1 MIISASKS
9 IKGVGK
15 EISEDSYH
23 VDSENGIFIV
33 ADGMYGDGLGKTASQ
48 TAVQVIAPLLQTVTY
63 ESSLVGSYYEDAFI
77 LERIK
82 EAFEKA
88 NEKVLE
94 LKALGTT
101 VVLAYVLR
109 DKVFVAHA
117 GDSRAYL
124 VREDNIEQLTED
136 HSLVA
141 SSIKLGV
148 ITPEEARKSRH
159 KDILTRALGRMNHH
173 PNIKAIK
180 WQEGDAFLLTT
191 DGLTEVLNNNEIK
204 DTIVSCNTMQVVC
217 DRLAEAAKSKE
228 AEDDITMIVFRMG

>member
-1 MIISASKS
+1 MISASKS
-9 IKGVGK
+9 IKGIGK

-33 ADGMYGDGLGKTASQ
+33 ADGMYGDSLGKTASQ

-63 ESSLVGSYYEDAFI
+63 ESSLADSYYEDAFI

-101 VVLAYVLR
+101 VVLAYVLG

-173 PNIKAIK
+173 PDIKAIK
-180 WQEGDAFLLTT
+180 WQHGDSFLITT
-191 DGLTEVLNNNEIK
+191 DGLTEGLDDVEIK
-204 DTIVSCNTMQVVC
+204 DIIVSCNDMQVVC

-228 AEDDITMIVFRMG
+228 AEDDITTIIFRLE